1 MHRRRWWWPS
11 GRLVPVKR
19 FDELLRVLAKVKTD
33 QPDLEAV
40 LIGEGYERP
49 ALEALRTELGADDW
63 VHLPGRVTDEELVS
77 WYRQAWVVASTS
89 QREGWG
95 MTLTEAAA
103 CGTPAVATD
112 IAGHRD
118 AVVDGESGLLVDD
131 LGQLSVALGR
141 VLGDDVLRSRL
152 SKGRADARPLVQL
165 GRHGL
170 AGVRG
175 AGRGSDELN
184 APPASQEAAGRSIWK
199 RSSSP
204 RARATISVRSSEPLS
219 EPMGAPGCTFTWA
232 ASACSYDADLDH
244 RQQPASPLAL
254 RLRPELRLVPYAWWE
269 VRVVA

>member
-1 MHRRRWWWPS
+1 MVAV

-40 LIGEGYERP
+40 LIGEGYERS
-49 ALEALRTELGADDW
+49 ALEALRAELGADDW
-63 VHLPGRVTDEELVS
+63 VHLPGRVPDEDLVS
-77 WYRQAWVVASTS
+77 WYRKAWVVASTS

-152 SKGRADARPLVQL
+152 SKGALT
-165 GRHGL
+165 
-170 AGVRG
+170 
-175 AGRGSDELN
+175 
-184 APPASQEAAGRSIWK
+184 
-199 RSSSP
+199 
-204 RARATISVRSSEPLS
+204 RARWFSWDAT
-219 EPMGAPGCTFTWA
+219 
-232 ASACSYDADLDH
+232 
-244 RQQPASPLAL
+244 AL
-254 RLRPELRLVPYAWWE
+254 RALEALAE
-269 VRVVA
+269 EATG